1 VNEIDPRPGDALGD
15 YRVLETLGV
24 GAFAKVFRVEV
35 PGAEK
40 PLALKLT
47 REPVDSEEVARRALR
62 EIAVLQRLTNPH
74 VVRIHDAGLW
84 EDGRVFILTDCL
96 DGAQLNAWHDFDTP
110 LDLRKALDV
119 ILQACKGVAEAH
131 SAGIVHRD
139 LKPEN
144 LWVGP
149 DDLVTVLDF
158 GLARSWDSSSLVGQ
172 DATIGHVLVG
182 TPHYTQPEQAV
193 QGPLTP
199 ASDVYTLATVLYE
212 LLSGHTPFFADRP
225 VSHVREEL
233 RDDPLA
239 WLELHRKKPAIP
251 ITEHAGCENLPA
263 ALSDLLDRCLA
274 KHPRRRPANATV
286 LGQELR
292 EILDEL
298 GPPERRARTDAPTIR
313 RPVDA
318 DASAATRSG
327 GQLPPDEPSL
337 DPPIDPRG
345 PNAPCPGCGELHP
358 DTHLRCPQTD
368 VRLPLHGRVLD
379 GRFRLV
385 KVLGEGGMAVV
396 WRARNV
402 RVDRDVAI
410 KLIRGSFSKDPEAVS
425 RFLAEAKAAG
435 RSRSPH
441 ICDVLDAGTSPI
453 GPYIVMEL
461 LSGENLADRI
471 RGGGALEPTL
481 AVRILRQA
489 LVGLEAAHDAGIVH
503 RDLKPENVFLHRT
516 EESRELVA
524 KLMDFGVSKFMAGGR
539 LGPDTREGIL
549 LGTPR
554 FMSPEQVRGATN
566 ADARADIWAMG
577 AILYRALTAEYAFD
591 ARDPVDIM
599 MKIRDEDPQP
609 VTKLVSGIPEG
620 LSDVIMRCLARK
632 PEDRFQSAAELA
644 EVLAP
649 FENDPST
656 AAEPAAASK
665 DEDKDGGGVRWLAAA
680 AAVVVIGLGAAYALR
695 GTSDPP
701 EQANASATPPST
713 VPAAPSPETSDTGLA
728 TANAEESTE
737 GTTQP
742 PSIDKL
748 VPPPPV
754 HEEDEAKE
762 PQASDTTEPTEMTI
776 VVLKEVGPRGNL
788 GEARRYCKGLAEK
801 RHRGAGGWKL
811 GNPTMVKKLK
821 GDKTIKRGRYWT
833 TAVHKGRAI
842 VITLPAGKSSSYP
855 ISRKTPR
862 PLCLATTTV
871 PVEGE

>member
-1 VNEIDPRPGDALGD
+1 VNEIDPRPGDALGS

-24 GAFAKVFRVEV
+24 GAFAKVYRVEA
-35 PGAEK
+35 PGFEK

-47 REPVDSEEVARRALR
+47 REPVDSEDVARRALR

-96 DGAQLNAWHDFDTP
+96 EGAQLNVWHDFDTP
-110 LDLRKALDV
+110 LDPRKAIDV

-131 SAGIVHRD
+131 NAGIVHRD

-212 LLSGHTPFFADRP
+212 LLSGRTPFFEDRT
-225 VSHVREEL
+225 VSDVREDL
-233 RDDPLA
+233 RDDPIA
-239 WLELHRKKPAIP
+239 WLELHRKKPALP
-251 ITEHAGCENLPA
+251 ITQHPGCEDLPD
-263 ALSDLLDRCLA
+263 ALSDLLGRCLA
-274 KHPRRRPANATV
+274 KHPRRRPTNATV
-286 LGQELR
+286 LAEELR
-292 EILDEL
+292 EVLD
-298 GPPERRARTDAPTIR
+298 GIGRPERRARTDAPTIR
-313 RPVDA
+313 RPVDLG
-318 DASAATRSG
+318 AATDTRSG
-327 GQLPPDEPSL
+327 DLLHSDEPSL

-358 DTHLRCPQTD
+358 DSELRCPSTD

-385 KVLGEGGMAVV
+385 KILGEGGMAVV

-410 KLIRGSFSKDPEAVS
+410 KLIRGSFAKDPEAVS

-461 LSGENLADRI
+461 LNGENLAQRI
-471 RGGGALEPTL
+471 RGGGALEPKL
-481 AVRILRQA
+481 AVKVVRQA
-489 LVGLEAAHDAGIVH
+489 LMGLRSAHEAGIVH

-516 EESRELVA
+516 ESRELVA

-539 LGPDTREGIL
+539 HGPETREGIL

-577 AILYRALTAEYAFD
+577 AILYRALTDQYAFD

-599 MKIRDEDPQP
+599 MKIRDEDPEP
-609 VTKLVSGIPEG
+609 VTKLASEIPEG
-620 LSDVIMRCLARK
+620 LSQIVMRCLARG

-644 EVLAP
+644 EALAP
-649 FENDPST
+649 FE
-656 AAEPAAASK
+656 
-665 DEDKDGGGVRWLAAA
+665 DEAVTQPEAPPEDEEKRSGGARWLAAA
-680 AAVVVIGLGAAYALR
+680 AAAVVIGLGTAYALQGGR
-695 GTSDPP
+695 DKNR
-701 EQANASATPPST
+701 QASASATPTGGVASS
-713 VPAAPSPETSDTGLA
+713 PSPATSSTAQA
-728 TANAEESTE
+728 TADEPGSTDQE
-737 GTTQP
+737 DTAP
-742 PSIDKL
+742 PPAIEKL
-748 VPPPPV
+748 IPPPPM
-754 HEEDEAKE
+754 HDDDDPRN
-762 PQASDTTEPTEMTI
+762 PQASEPPEPIETTT
-776 VVLKEVGPRGNL
+776 VVLKEVGPRGDL
-788 GEARRYCKGLAEK
+788 RRARSYCKSLDEK
-801 RHRGAGGWKL
+801 LHRGVDGWKL

-842 VITLPAGKSSSYP
+842 VVSLPAGKSSSYP
-855 ISRKTPR
+855 ITRKTPR
-862 PLCLATTTV
+862 ALCLATTTV